1 MEELTWEELEK
12 QLPPLTSEE
21 EAQMKFEMQLIQAA
35 INARQRK
42 HISQRK
48 LSELTGIKQPSIAK
62 IESGKR
68 IPKVDTLQKLLLAM
82 GYTLKVVPL
91 DEK

>member
-12 QLPPLTSEE
+12 QLPSLTSEE

-42 HISQRK
+42 NISQRK